1 MAKTTDW
8 GLTDAGFRRPTYAE
22 LLDALE
28 YKARELFGSKAN
40 LTVRSPLGIF
50 LRIYAWMLNLLFS
63 TLEDVYNSRFVDTA
77 VCEDCRED
85 YCYCEKCD
93 DLYHCDDMN
102 TVYTPQGE
110 LMVCDDCVE
119 DYDRCPHCEE
129 LIEMNDD
136 GTCPNCGAVIEEQ
149 EAEAV

>member
-1 MAKTTDW
+1 MS
-8 GLTDAGFRRPTYAE
+8 GIS
-22 LLDALE
+22 
-28 YKARELFGSKAN
+28 ARICNHAYHDGRE
-40 LTVRSPLGIF
+40 VWI
-50 LRIYAWMLNLLFS
+50 
-63 TLEDVYNSRFVDTA
+63 
-77 VCEDCRED
+77 CEDCRED

>member
-50 LRIYAWMLNLLFS
+50 LPVQPRTGNRPTAARGA
-63 TLEDVYNSRFVDTA
+63 ESRGLPH
-77 VCEDCRED
+77 
-85 YCYCEKCD
+85 
-93 DLYHCDDMN
+93 LY
-102 TVYTPQGE
+102 
-110 LMVCDDCVE
+110 
-119 DYDRCPHCEE
+119 R
-129 LIEMNDD
+129 
-136 GTCPNCGAVIEEQ
+136 
-149 EAEAV
+149 